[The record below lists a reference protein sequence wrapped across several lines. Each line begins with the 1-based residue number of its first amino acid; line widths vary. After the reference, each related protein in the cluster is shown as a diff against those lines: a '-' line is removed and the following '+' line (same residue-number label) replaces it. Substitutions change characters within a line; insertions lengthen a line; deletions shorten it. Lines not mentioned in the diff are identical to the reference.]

1 MALRIAIISP
11 NRQAYSETFITD
23 LIAGLQGEKLVL
35 IDGAL
40 PTRAADGTPLLTHDL
55 TARLGRAVRQHIF
68 GATTEAFQ
76 RESVTNALRA
86 HRTEVVLAEYGPT
99 AAAMFPVCKAAGI
112 PLVAHFHGVDAY
124 HHDVLMKHAKSYPE
138 MLKGASAVIGV
149 SKEMVRQLVSLGAPA
164 ERTHHISCGV
174 DTRRFPACQ
183 PELAPPVL
191 VAVGRFVEKKGPYLT
206 LLSFQ
211 HALAE
216 VPDARLVMIGDG
228 PLLETCQRIARAM
241 GIHDQVSFAGVLP
254 HDVVQERLRAARGFV
269 QHSNA
274 TAKNDREGTPV
285 AVLEAMAS
293 GLPVVATRHAGI
305 ADAIEDGRS
314 GLLSEEG
321 DVRAMAVNLVR
332 ILQDPPLAARIGA
345 QARARIEKAYTQRQQ
360 FASIQWLLE
369 QAVRG

>member
-40 PTRAADGTPLLTHDL
+40 PTRKADGTPLLAQDL
-55 TARLGRAVRQHIF
+55 IARLGRAVRQQAF
-68 GATTEAFQ
+68 GATTETFQ
-76 RESVTNALRA
+76 RESVTAALRA
-86 HRTEVVLAEYGPT
+86 HRTQVVIAEYGPT

-124 HHDVLMKHAKSYPE
+124 HQDVLAKHATSYPK

-149 SKEMVRQLVSLGAPA
+149 SKEMVRQLVSLGAPV
-164 ERTHHISCGV
+164 ERTHYISCGV
-174 DTRRFPACQ
+174 DPARFPACR
-183 PELAPPVL
+183 PELAPPGI

-211 HALAE
+211 RALAE
-216 VPDARLVMIGDG
+216 VPEARLVMIGDG
-228 PLLETCQRIARAM
+228 PLLETCRRIAKAM
-241 GIHDQVSFAGVLP
+241 DIEDHVDFAGVLA
-254 HDVVQERLRAARGFV
+254 HDAVQQRLRSARGFA
-269 QHSNA
+269 QHSIA

-293 GLPVVATRHAGI
+293 ALPVVATRHAGI

-314 GLLSEEG
+314 GLLSDEG
-321 DVRAMAVNLVR
+321 DVRAMAGNLVR
-332 ILQDPPLAARIGA
+332 ILKDPTLAATIGE
-345 QARARIEKAYTQRQQ
+345 RARGRIEEAYTQCQQ
-360 FASIQWLLE
+360 FAAIQRLLE